1 MAKKK
6 VNKSQAI
13 RDCCAANP
21 DAGPTEV
28 AAALKKQK
36 IIVTPAMVSTVKTA
50 SKKKRRGRKKAAR
63 GAKKATGDAIALSS
77 LLAAKKMA
85 EQLGGVEKAQAAL
98 AALAK
103 LQ

>member
-13 RDCCAANP
+13 RDFVEANP
-21 DAGPTEV
+21 EAGPTEV
-28 AAALKKQK
+28 AAALKKER
-36 IIVTPAMVSTVKTA
+36 IIVSPAMVSSVKTT
-50 SKKKRRGRKKAAR
+50 SKKKKGRGRKKAAR
-63 GAKKATGDAIALSS
+63 SAKPASDKIALSS
-77 LLAAKKMA
+77 LIKAKNMA
-85 EQLGGVEKAQAAL
+85 ESVGGIEKAQTAL